1 MTQKEKAIEYMSILG
16 IDERLID
23 AYNET
28 GNAILFDN
36 GDVGVPLD
44 EQTLNY
50 ANVYAKKIELEQNRG
65 LLIYVILHETF
76 SFGEIFDFLF
86 VSNYSDDW
94 DISISLTTIVLIKC
108 WQRMLGTLAR
118 RIGVTWGAFLY

>member
-1 MTQKEKAIEYMSILG
+1 MKRATL
-16 IDERLID
+16 
-23 AYNET
+23 
-28 GNAILFDN
+28 ILFDN

-94 DISISLTTIVLIKC
+94 DISIESYDDCINKVLATYAWNVSAENRSDMGSILVLNIGDSLV
-108 WQRMLGTLAR
+108 
-118 RIGVTWGAFLY
+118 RIS